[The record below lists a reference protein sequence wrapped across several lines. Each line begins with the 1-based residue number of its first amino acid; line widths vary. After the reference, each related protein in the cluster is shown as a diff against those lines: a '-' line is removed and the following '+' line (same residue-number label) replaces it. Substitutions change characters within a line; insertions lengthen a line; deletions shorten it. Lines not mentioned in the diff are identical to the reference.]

1 MQTLYTEAL
10 LFATLLANNLLKI
23 LWWANKAA
31 EMNVQ
36 ILGLEEVAK
45 IKCNDKG
52 SYLEA
57 SLKLPALEIGSLK
70 HFLSKNS
77 IKACKNPVNN
87 WIEGGFENRP
97 NLLAISLTCPAQAYP
112 VPNFR

>member
-1 MQTLYTEAL
+1 
-10 LFATLLANNLLKI
+10 
-23 LWWANKAA
+23 
-31 EMNVQ
+31 MNVQ

-57 SLKLPALEIGSLK
+57 SLKLPALEIGSLE

-77 IKACKNPVNN
+77 IKPCNN
-87 WIEGGFENRP
+87 QLN
-97 NLLAISLTCPAQAYP
+97 N
-112 VPNFR
+112 

>member
-1 MQTLYTEAL
+1 
-10 LFATLLANNLLKI
+10 
-23 LWWANKAA
+23 
-31 EMNVQ
+31 MNVQ

-87 WIEGGFENRP
+87 
-97 NLLAISLTCPAQAYP
+97 
-112 VPNFR
+112 

>member
-1 MQTLYTEAL
+1 MD
-10 LFATLLANNLLKI
+10 
-23 LWWANKAA
+23 
-31 EMNVQ
+31 VQ
-36 ILGLEEVAK
+36 ILGLEQVAK
-45 IKCNDKG
+45 IKCNTKG

-87 WIEGGFENRP
+87 
-97 NLLAISLTCPAQAYP
+97 
-112 VPNFR
+112 